1 MHGAREAYYK
11 HNTGTQAQEDGVPA
25 LCVNEEAVALK
36 SERSLREFS
45 TTHAPSTWVGG
56 NKRTNDQTTD
66 RSRRDDAKHATPK
79 TMGLYVR

>member
-45 TTHAPSTWVGG
+45 TTHARTVDVGG
-56 NKRTNDQTTD
+56 WQQTNKRPND
-66 RSRRDDAKHATPK
+66 RSLAT
-79 TMGLYVR
+79 R